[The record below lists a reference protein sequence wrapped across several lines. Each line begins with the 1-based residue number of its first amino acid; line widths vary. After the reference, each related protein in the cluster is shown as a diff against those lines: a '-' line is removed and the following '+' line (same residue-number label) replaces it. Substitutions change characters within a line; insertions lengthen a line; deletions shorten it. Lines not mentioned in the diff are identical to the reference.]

1 MTDTKRILLVYKFN
15 HPDVEGLRAALAE
28 VFPGRPI
35 DLLNIKSLVR
45 SHPGILALN
54 IFYLFS
60 EYPLRQLLG
69 YWKVWRRFWATTYI
83 HQQVRRLVN
92 RYASEGNYLFTIQTQ
107 ADFDAACPGLPNF
120 IYTDTTNLANTYTP
134 GYTEDKL
141 YSAAWRKLEEETYR
155 NARLVFVRSS
165 HIRRSLLE
173 QYHVPSEKAVIAY
186 AGCNTPL
193 REVDFDQKDYKTQNI
208 LFVGVAWERKGGP
221 DLAAAFQKV
230 LRDYPQA
237 TLTIVGCAPKID
249 CPNVEI
255 AGRVPVEQVAAYYQ
269 KASIFCLPTRLEP
282 FGVVFVEAMAYGL
295 PLVAPRSGAV
305 PDFVED
311 GKNGFMVEPGDIDGL
326 ASALERLLADSGLC
340 WRFGKAGYQ
349 LARERY
355 TWKNVGRIMQTAI
368 QPILAGNER
377 ENA

>member
-1 MTDTKRILLVYKFN
+1 MTDTKRILFVYKFN

-35 DLLNIKSLVR
+35 DLLNVKSLVR
-45 SHPGILALN
+45 SHPGILLAN
-54 IFYLFS
+54 IFFVIK

-69 YWKVWRRFWATTYI
+69 YWKIWRRFWATTYM
-83 HQQVRRLVN
+83 HRQVRRLVN
-92 RYASEGNYLFTIQTQ
+92 RYAAERNYLFTIQTQ

-141 YSAAWRKLEEETYR
+141 YSAAWRELEAETYR
-155 NARLVFVRSS
+155 NACLIFVRSS

-173 QYHVPSEKAVIAY
+173 QYSVPPEKAVIVY
-186 AGCNTPL
+186 AGGNTPL
-193 REVDFDQKDYKTQNI
+193 RELDLDQKDYNAQNI

-230 LRDYPQA
+230 LPGYPQA

-311 GKNGFMVEPGDIDGL
+311 GKNGFMVEPGDIAGL

-340 WRFGKAGYQ
+340 RRFGKAGYR

-355 TWKNVGRIMQTAI
+355 TWKNVANMMQAAI
-368 QPILAGNER
+368 RPIISTR
-377 ENA
+377 SS